1 MLLKVILGVNVGRI
15 YLIVL
20 FGITLAL
27 VCVGYVLGV
36 KTEYRREKLRTY
48 ECGFEPITSS
58 RQAFCLRFFILAI
71 IFLVFDVEIALLIP
85 YVLTVGEGMRWGIRG
100 LVFGFVLILILG
112 LLHEYNEGSLDWV
125 F

>member
-1 MLLKVILGVNVGRI
+1 MGVM

-20 FGITLAL
+20 FFVTFGLIIL
-27 VCVGYVLGV
+27 GYILGV
-36 KTEYRREKLRTY
+36 KTDYSREKLSTY
-48 ECGFEPITSS
+48 ECGFEPLASS

-85 YVLTVGEGMRWGIRG
+85 YLLSVGVGMSWVVRF
-100 LVFGFVLILILG
+100 LVFSFVIILMVG
-112 LLHEYNEGSLDWV
+112 LLHEYNEGSLDWL

>member
-1 MLLKVILGVNVGRI
+1 MKVLLGVGAGSI

-27 VCVGYVLGV
+27 VCLGYILGV
-36 KTEYRREKLRTY
+36 KTEYSREKLRTY
-48 ECGFEPITSS
+48 ECGFEPIASS

-85 YVLTVGEGMRWGIRG
+85 YVLSLGEGISWTIRIR
-100 LVFGFVLILILG
+100 VFRFVLILVLG
-112 LLHEYNEGSLDWV
+112 LLHEYNEGSLD
-125 F
+125 